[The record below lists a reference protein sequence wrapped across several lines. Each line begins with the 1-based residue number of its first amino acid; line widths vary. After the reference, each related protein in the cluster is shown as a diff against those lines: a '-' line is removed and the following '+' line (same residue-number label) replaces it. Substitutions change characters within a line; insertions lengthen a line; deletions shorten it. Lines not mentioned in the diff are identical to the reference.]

1 MTLEVLKATISS
13 MYTGTKYP
21 VSLLDNDFHIVSKP
35 LSFFDM
41 PKDFFAQKLL
51 PEFEANR
58 KIAYKFDKTE
68 FYFFYKM

>member
-41 PKDFFAQKLL
+41 PPLWRPAAG
-51 PEFEANR
+51 P
-58 KIAYKFDKTE
+58 
-68 FYFFYKM
+68 